1 MQSISGECKPSPAF
15 AESLIYH
22 SVIELVNSPQ
32 GIGLRRLAL
41 ANVECADP
49 IKWIGIRPQ
58 YQDLVNS
65 LAPTKGASLTGYWA
79 KK

>member
-32 GIGLRRLAL
+32 GVSL
-41 ANVECADP
+41 
-49 IKWIGIRPQ
+49 K
-58 YQDLVNS
+58 S
-65 LAPTKGASLTGYWA
+65 LAFASV
-79 KK
+79 